1 MATIQ
6 ERIAALN
13 QAHVERAPATSP
25 PLEIKPDLPGPRPSM
40 TGRYVDPDNELR
52 SPSFSIPIREQ
63 EILPPPSITRTGQKP
78 LSSPTPPTKP
88 IKPKKSPPP
97 LPTRKPQGQPSP
109 ALPQR
114 KLSNTHLRRNSGDSS
129 LSTTS
134 ISGRS
139 TTSSTGNG
147 KSPSIHS
154 TSTEKST
161 TRNLPPAWGETTLPP
176 LPPKRSG
183 NTNGHQTLKSRPSL
197 GVLGGGRKTSS
208 SSISPLTQK
217 LPLRSNTSNANDV
230 PAIPPRKST
239 HKDLHN
245 PPQLPQRKLPPPA
258 PSSKTLEK
266 IRESSFATIKNSSIN
281 HEPVS
286 NGDIHVQQANGSPP
300 PVPVGSRPDLSKIQA
315 TKPRMP
321 SSSHSPPN
329 TESTAICICR
339 DFSGP
344 DSHAAR
350 FPRQSLPTHD
360 LSWLANQLTAP
371 FPSLTDKARAI
382 FTWLH
387 HNIDYNVD
395 AFFNSNVKSS
405 TPDSTFNTGL
415 AVCEGYAALFER
427 LATLAGL
434 EARIIT
440 GHGKGYGYTPLAPG
454 SPIPPYDGNHA
465 WNAVRIDNGRWKLID
480 SCWGAGNVRGKGEPY
495 NKEFT
500 PEWFTMSNDEF
511 GNKHFPANPRDFY
524 RDDGRPS
531 ISWEEYMSINPSCP
545 SGVEPPILYTGVKQQ
560 HGIGERSL
568 QPRSRKLSVY
578 QPGPIRFQFGLLCE
592 HWTLARSNIRTPYL
606 FVLCANGNDRSE
618 KEYIPFHYVRGSGP
632 GGAGDIWYVDVPDPR
647 VLGAPGQKLHI
658 YSVTSFADM
667 HDSRGLGRE
676 EFLRGVGRVGMA
688 FGGIAE
694 WELV

>member
-197 GVLGGGRKTSS
+197 AQAS
-208 SSISPLTQK
+208 
-217 LPLRSNTSNANDV
+217 
-230 PAIPPRKST
+230 
-239 HKDLHN
+239 
-245 PPQLPQRKLPPPA
+245 PPA

-286 NGDIHVQQANGSPP
+286 NGDVHVQQANGSPP